1 MLACFVRF
9 DDVGKGNRESGK
21 QWHRESGGNKG
32 KTGYKAAIY
41 RREMRAIK
49 YNLPII
55 LWAIL
60 QVAVLSGAVTF
71 FMLLSIAWTH
81 EPIGIR
87 EFLKLCVAEIQQ
99 VLTGKKSGSGKEK
112 VNDYENNHL

>member
-1 MLACFVRF
+1 M
-9 DDVGKGNRESGK
+9 SGC
-21 QWHRESGGNKG
+21 QGEQEIRGNKG
-32 KTGYKAAIY
+32 KQWNKATGHKAAING
-41 RREMRAIK
+41 REMRAIK

-99 VLTGKKSGSGKEK
+99 VLTGKKSGSGKDK
-112 VNDYENNHL
+112 R